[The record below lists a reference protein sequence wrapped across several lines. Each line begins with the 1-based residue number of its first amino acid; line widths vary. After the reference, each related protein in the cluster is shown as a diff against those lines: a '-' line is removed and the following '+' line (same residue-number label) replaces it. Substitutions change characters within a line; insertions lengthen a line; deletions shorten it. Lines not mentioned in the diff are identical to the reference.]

1 MEPSQPPTAARKKRV
16 SKPPQATPSP
26 APNGSLPA
34 KSMDRADAVFK
45 NFSVSRFPKG
55 AKPAS
60 HVDPAHGPAAV
71 HAAQRQ
77 IMTQQLN
84 QLSAMDAP
92 DGGMTLAL
100 PESEVK
106 KLLPSLNADA
116 ATIELSDVLKIIAQ
130 HMRGTEFYANGNPV
144 LNRLALRSRARELI
158 TAINQGATAA
168 PPQHEAKAAPQ
179 PEEVKATPPS
189 QKPKAA
195 APRQVERVKAASSPR
210 KAMAAAPRQQQA
222 KAAPR
227 PQGVKAVPSP
237 RKAKAGAARQ
247 HQAKAAPRLEG
258 EGI

>member
-1 MEPSQPPTAARKKRV
+1 
-16 SKPPQATPSP
+16 
-26 APNGSLPA
+26 
-34 KSMDRADAVFK
+34 MDRADAVFK

-60 HVDPAHGPAAV
+60 HVDPAQGPAAV
-71 HAAQRQ
+71 HTAQRQ

-84 QLSAMDAP
+84 RLSAMDAP

-158 TAINQGATAA
+158 TAINQAATAAPSQHEAKAPPQPEEGKAAPPSPKAKAAA
-168 PPQHEAKAAPQ
+168 PPQH
-179 PEEVKATPPS
+179 
-189 QKPKAA
+189 
-195 APRQVERVKAASSPR
+195 
-210 KAMAAAPRQQQA
+210 QA

-227 PQGVKAVPSP
+227 QEEGVKAAPPP
-237 RKAKAGAARQ
+237 RKAKAAAPPQ
-247 HQAKAAPRLEG
+247 HQAKAAPRLQG
-258 EGI
+258 VKAAPPPRKAKAAAPRQHQAKTALRQQGAGK